1 VGACG
6 LSIAEPPTVE
16 EETMRADD
24 GGVAVDP
31 ICGKPVIEADAEE
44 LEYKRRRYFFCSG
57 GCRASFEKQAERI
70 HVNELAKLGTLFT
83 DRKASWGVA

>member
-1 VGACG
+1 
-6 LSIAEPPTVE
+6 
-16 EETMRADD
+16 MRADD

-31 ICGKPVIEADAEE
+31 ICGEARHRGGRGGARVQAAP
-44 LEYKRRRYFFCSG
+44 LLLLLG
-57 GCRASFEKQAERI
+57 GCRASFEQQAERI